1 MNVALHWWQVTYYDG
16 AAEVYRKVTS
26 DECPDSWAI
35 PDMPII
41 IAIQIGYEAPEIL
54 VNGAQWYFDKR
65 YGWMEMENDFV
76 SLATKLRVEVRHYEC
91 YRPGWWEPRKRLWK
105 ERWEEA
111 REDLA
116 AKKAELGID

>member
-54 VNGAQWYFDKR
+54 VNGAQWY
-65 YGWMEMENDFV
+65 
-76 SLATKLRVEVRHYEC
+76 TKLRVEVRHYEC